1 MSSKPAKTITESL
14 NIIAAIAA
22 KDIVDALKNR
32 VVVSMIAMLSI
43 ILLIPKLLPY
53 IFEQSQ
59 TVVLVYTT
67 DNSSW
72 MADLKNN
79 ASLSLQ
85 EVHSE
90 QELKLALCNAIYPEI
105 GLVVPADIN
114 QLIGAGE
121 PVGLSGFACWGKRHQ
136 VAELQ
141 PKLEGLLSQSLG
153 VPVKIN
159 LEGNIFYP
167 PTEGVL
173 YLSLTT
179 INAVLLILMIGIFMV
194 PSLVIEEKET
204 KTMQALLV
212 SPASITQ
219 VVVGKAL
226 AGSFYILV
234 SGLLIFAITWIE
246 VIHWNMVF
254 LFVISSVIFSVAV
267 GLVLGTLFNKQQD
280 MAGWMTA
287 LLLILIGA
295 ALIKALGI
303 ELPAMMESILPWV
316 PSVALAD
323 IYRAAI
329 SETFSSIQVWSNFG
343 MVFTVSLMLYA
354 VVILILSRSDRKN
367 I

>member
-1 MSSKPAKTITESL
+1 MASKPAQTMAESL
-14 NIIAAIAA
+14 NIIAAITS

-43 ILLIPKLLPY
+43 ILLVPKLLPY

-59 TVVLVYTT
+59 TVVPVYIIGE
-67 DNSSW
+67 SRV
-72 MADLKNN
+72 ADLKNN
-79 ASLSLQ
+79 ASLSIQ

-90 QELKLALCNAIYPEI
+90 QDLKLALCNAIYPEI
-105 GLVVPADIN
+105 GLVVPADID
-114 QLIGAGE
+114 QVIGAGE
-121 PVGLSGFACWGKRHQ
+121 PVGLSGFVCWGKRHQ

-141 PKLEGLLSQSLG
+141 PKLEDLLSQSLG
-153 VPVKIN
+153 MPVKIN

-194 PSLVIEEKET
+194 PSLLIEEKET

-212 SPASITQ
+212 SPASISQ

-226 AGSFYILV
+226 AGSSYILV
-234 SGLLIFAITWIE
+234 SGILIFAITWIE
-246 VIHWNMVF
+246 VIHWDMAL
-254 LFVISSVIFSVAV
+254 LFVITSGIFSVAV
-267 GLVLGTLFNKQQD
+267 GLVLGSVFEKQQD
-280 MAGWMTA
+280 MAGWMIA
-287 LLLILIGA
+287 LILALVGA
-295 ALIKALGI
+295 AFIKALGI
-303 ELPAMMESILPWV
+303 QLPALVMSIFPWV

-329 SETFSSIQVWSNFG
+329 TETFSSTQVWTNFG
-343 MVFTVSLMLYA
+343 MVFAVSLLLYA
-354 VVILILSRSDRKN
+354 VVILILRRSGRKN
-367 I
+367 V

>member
-1 MSSKPAKTITESL
+1 MASKPAHTMAESL
-14 NIIAAIAA
+14 NIIAVIAS

-32 VVVSMIAMLSI
+32 VVVSMIGMLCI
-43 ILLIPKLLPY
+43 ILLVPKLLPY

-59 TVVLVYTT
+59 TVVPVYIIG
-67 DNSSW
+67 DSSRV
-72 MADLKNN
+72 ADLKNN
-79 ASLSLQ
+79 ASLSIQ

-90 QELKLALCNAIYPEI
+90 QDLKLALCNAIYPEI
-105 GLVVPADIN
+105 GLVVPAEIDQVIR
-114 QLIGAGE
+114 AGE
-121 PVGLSGFACWGKRHQ
+121 PVGLSGFVCWGKRHQ

-141 PKLEGLLSQSLG
+141 PKLEGVLSQSLG

-167 PTEGVL
+167 PSDGVL
-173 YLSLTT
+173 YLSLAT
-179 INAVLLILMIGIFMV
+179 INAVLLILMTGIFLV
-194 PSLVIEEKET
+194 PSLIIEEKET

-212 SPASITQ
+212 SPASISQ

-246 VIHWNMVF
+246 VIHWDMVL
-254 LFVISSVIFSVAV
+254 LFVITSGIFSVAV
-267 GLVLGTLFNKQQD
+267 GLVLGSVFDKQQD

-287 LLLILIGA
+287 LLLILIGS

-316 PSVALAD
+316 PSVALAE

-329 SETFSSIQVWSNFG
+329 SEYFSSSQVWTYFG
-343 MVFTVSLMLYA
+343 MILTVSLLLYV
-354 VVILILSRSDRKN
+354 VVIVILRRSDR
-367 I
+367 

>member
-1 MSSKPAKTITESL
+1 MAESL
-14 NIIAAIAA
+14 NIIVAIAS

-43 ILLIPKLLPY
+43 ILLVPKLLPY
-53 IFEQSQ
+53 IFEQNQ
-59 TVVLVYTT
+59 TVVPIYAIA
-67 DNSSW
+67 DSSW
-72 MADLKNN
+72 MADLRNN
-79 ASLSLQ
+79 ASLSIQ

-90 QELKLALCNAIYPEI
+90 QDLKLSLCNAIYPEI
-105 GLVVPADIN
+105 GLMVPADID
-114 QLIGAGE
+114 QVIGAGE
-121 PVGLSGFACWGKRHQ
+121 PVGLSGFVCWGKRYQ

-141 PKLEGLLSQSLG
+141 PKLEDLLSQSLG

-167 PTEGVL
+167 PTDGVL
-173 YLSLTT
+173 YLSLST

-226 AGSFYILV
+226 AGAFYILI

-246 VIHWNMVF
+246 VIHWDMAF
-254 LFVISSVIFSVAV
+254 LFVISSGIFSVAV

-287 LLLILIGA
+287 LVLILIGS

-303 ELPAMMESILPWV
+303 ELPAMVENILPWV

-329 SETFSSIQVWSNFG
+329 SETFSSTQVWPNFG
-343 MVFTVSLMLYA
+343 MVFAVSLMLYA
-354 VVILILSRSDRKN
+354 VVILILRRSDRNN

>member
-1 MSSKPAKTITESL
+1 MSSKPAQTMAESL

-22 KDIVDALKNR
+22 KDIVDALKNK
-32 VVVSMIAMLSI
+32 VIVSMIAMLSI

-59 TVVLVYTT
+59 TVVPVYAI

-72 MADLKNN
+72 MADLKNI
-79 ASLSLQ
+79 ASLSIQ

-90 QELKLALCNAIYPEI
+90 QDLKLALCNAIYPEI
-105 GLVVPADIN
+105 GLVVPADID
-114 QLIGAGE
+114 QVIGTGE
-121 PVGLSGFACWGKRHQ
+121 PVGLSGFVCWGKRHQ

-141 PKLEGLLSQSLG
+141 PKLEGVLSQSLG

-167 PTEGVL
+167 PSDGVL
-173 YLSLTT
+173 YLSLAT
-179 INAVLLILMIGIFMV
+179 INAVLLILMTGIFLV
-194 PSLVIEEKET
+194 PSLIIEEKET

-212 SPASITQ
+212 SPASISQ

-246 VIHWNMVF
+246 VIHWDMVL
-254 LFVISSVIFSVAV
+254 LFVITSGIFSVAV
-267 GLVLGTLFNKQQD
+267 GLVLGSVFDKQQD

-287 LLLILIGA
+287 LLLILIGS

-316 PSVALAD
+316 PSVALAE

-329 SETFSSIQVWSNFG
+329 SEYFSSSQVWTYFG
-343 MVFTVSLMLYA
+343 MILTVSLLLYV
-354 VVILILSRSDRKN
+354 VVIVILRRSDR
-367 I
+367 